1 MSKIYARVLCKW
13 HFMPSFGR
21 FWGRLSGLKNAIGL
35 PPCIWTLGAPATI
48 LSWSSADSTIESRY
62 CFEFAF
68 SDLTSNSGCSDR
80 SGVKYLE

>member
-1 MSKIYARVLCKW
+1 MHV
-13 HFMPSFGR
+13 SFANGTSCCLSADSGR
-21 FWGRLSGLKNAIGL
+21 KHAIGL